1 MVVTCGG
8 GVWVVLRDY
17 GVSDDE
23 YILGKTIETSEQ
35 FPGTTIRLFQSQTG
49 RKNLLELIVRKYVC

>member
-35 FPGTTIRLFQSQTG
+35 FPGTTIRLFQS
-49 RKNLLELIVRKYVC
+49 